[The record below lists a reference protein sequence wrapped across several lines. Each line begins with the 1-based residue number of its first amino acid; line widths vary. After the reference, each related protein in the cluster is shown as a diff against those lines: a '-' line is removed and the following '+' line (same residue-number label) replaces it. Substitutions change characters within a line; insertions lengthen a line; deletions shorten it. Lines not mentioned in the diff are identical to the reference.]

1 MIMSDTFSVALAQ
14 GTWTTA
20 QLSVARF
27 GLAAASSGN
36 FAIFA
41 GGTAPGSGQ
50 QMSDA
55 VDLYN
60 FVDRIWSTARL
71 SAARAYLAA
80 ASVGNV
86 AIFAGGLYAG
96 VSLLIF
102 TMLGAKCIN
111 GRGNVK
117 ADSCLTS
124 FVN

>member
-1 MIMSDTFSVALAQ
+1 MNLAVSAMIMSDTFSVALAQ

-41 GGTAPGSGQ
+41 GGTAPGSGL

-60 FVDRIWSTARL
+60 FVDKSWSTALL
-71 SAARAYLAA
+71 STARAYLAA

-96 VSLLIF
+96 VSVI
-102 TMLGAKCIN
+102 IN
-111 GRGNVK
+111 FNDVRGKV
-117 ADSCLTS
+117 
-124 FVN
+124 